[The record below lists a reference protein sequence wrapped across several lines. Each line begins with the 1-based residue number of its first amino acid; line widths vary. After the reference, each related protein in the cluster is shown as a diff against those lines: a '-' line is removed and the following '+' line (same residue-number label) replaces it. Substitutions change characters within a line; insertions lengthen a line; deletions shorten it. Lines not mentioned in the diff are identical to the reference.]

1 MIIGPSSR
9 ATATLGGKG
18 EGTLGGK
25 GMREMAGHKSSG
37 VGDAHNPSVEQGDGG
52 GIVQRAKGPTQENA
66 LCHAVRACR
75 NARFWSGEETH
86 GRAVDVVVAVLD
98 RSLHNDAFS

>member
-1 MIIGPSSR
+1 MIIGPSNR

-52 GIVQRAKGPTQENA
+52 GIIQRAKRPTQVNA
-66 LCHAVRACR
+66 LCHAVRACG
-75 NARFWSGEETH
+75 NAGLWPEEEAH
-86 GRAVDVVVAVLD
+86 
-98 RSLHNDAFS
+98 